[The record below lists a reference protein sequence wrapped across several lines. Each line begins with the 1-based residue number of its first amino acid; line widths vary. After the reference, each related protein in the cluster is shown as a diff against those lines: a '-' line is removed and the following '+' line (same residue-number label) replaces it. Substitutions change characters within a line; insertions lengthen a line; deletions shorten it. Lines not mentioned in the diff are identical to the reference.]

1 MQPPSANS
9 SNSKTRP
16 LPGLAEIRKHLTYQ
30 MLVRVVADT
39 ILINIAVLLSLAARL
54 LYIIALGTTGINY
67 RQTFWDYLRYY
78 SDSAWLLTIICLIVF
93 AFSGFYTYGRFYRG
107 RYKVLFVVQAVS
119 LAYLIFGL
127 LAYVS
132 QGIFFTF
139 LRNFTTLPRGVLIL
153 SWLLTMFLL
162 VAARLWTSVW
172 RRVTRMD
179 RLAAAHM
186 DSAIRSVLVI
196 GGAGYIGSALLP
208 RLLDAGY
215 HVRVMDL
222 LLYGLEPIEKYA
234 SHPNLDLVQADFR
247 LIDKVV
253 SAMQGMDAVIHLGG
267 IVGDP
272 ACDLDG
278 DLTLEINLT
287 ATRLIAEVAK
297 GVGVKRFIFASTSS
311 VYGSSTEMID
321 ERSELR
327 PVSLYARSKL
337 ASEKILLK
345 MADDTFHPV
354 ILRFGTVYG
363 LSGRYR
369 FDLVVNLL
377 TAKAV
382 VDKEITVFGGEQW
395 RPFLHVDDAAQ
406 AIFLALKAPL
416 NQVRNQVFNVGSNEQ
431 NFTVLKVGQLIN
443 ERLPD
448 ARLVIKK
455 ENIDPNNYQVS
466 SSKISKVL
474 EFAPRWTVQQ
484 GIDQVIDAIREGKI
498 ADYRDAR
505 YSNVKFLRGEAIL
518 RLNRHEEGWAYQIM
532 NGKTPEADIAA
543 APTNAEPG

>member
-1 MQPPSANS
+1 
-9 SNSKTRP
+9 
-16 LPGLAEIRKHLTYQ
+16 
-30 MLVRVVADT
+30 
-39 ILINIAVLLSLAARL
+39 
-54 LYIIALGTTGINY
+54 
-67 RQTFWDYLRYY
+67 
-78 SDSAWLLTIICLIVF
+78 
-93 AFSGFYTYGRFYRG
+93 
-107 RYKVLFVVQAVS
+107 
-119 LAYLIFGL
+119 
-127 LAYVS
+127 
-132 QGIFFTF
+132 
-139 LRNFTTLPRGVLIL
+139 
-153 SWLLTMFLL
+153 MFML
-162 VAARLWTSVW
+162 VAARLWSSIW
-172 RRVTRMD
+172 RRVSRVEM
-179 RLAAAHM
+179 LSAART
-186 DSAIRSVLVI
+186 SGTIRSVLVI

-215 HVRVMDL
+215 RVRILDL
-222 LLYGLEPIEKYA
+222 MLFGKEPIEKYLD
-234 SHPNLDLVQADFR
+234 HPNLDLVQADFR

-253 SAMQGMDAVIHLGG
+253 SAMQDMDAVIHLGG

-345 MADDTFHPV
+345 MADEHFAPV

-382 VDKEITVFGGEQW
+382 IDREITVFGGEQW

-406 AIFLALKAPL
+406 SVFLALKAPL
-416 NQVRNQVFNVGSNEQ
+416 HQVQNQVFNVGSNEQ
-431 NFTVLKVGQLIN
+431 NYTVLKVGQMIQKKVP
-443 ERLPD
+443 E
-448 ARLVIKK
+448 ARLVVKK
-455 ENIDPNNYQVS
+455 ENIDPNNYQVTS
-466 SSKISKVL
+466 NKISKTL
-474 EFAPRWTVQQ
+474 DFAPKWTVEA
-484 GIDQVIDAIREGKI
+484 GIDQVIEALNSGKI
-498 ADYRDAR
+498 DDYRDAR

-532 NGKTPEADIAA
+532 NGAGQDAEAASE
-543 APTNAEPG
+543 TNPVQVP